1 MSVQSSKA
9 WQEGPFY
16 PHLMLKAIM
25 QVECEESL
33 LNFVRTFWPVVEPGA
48 EMVEGEVLEEICAH
62 LEAVTRFYES
72 GGDRDNAIQN
82 ILINVPPGCMKSL
95 ITDVFWPAW
104 EWGPRHMPH
113 LRYICASYSEALTL
127 RDNLRFAT
135 VVKSKLYQE
144 FWPVK
149 ITKDTEGKLI
159 NDAMGW
165 KLATS
170 VGGLG
175 TGERGDR
182 FIVDDPHNVK
192 DGESATKLASTLLWW
207 REVVPT
213 RLNNPDR
220 SSIVV
225 IMQRVQEQDV
235 SGDIIERQLDFELL
249 RLPMEFDPDF
259 PYCTTTIGGEWRT
272 EKGELL
278 WPERFSENAV
288 TKLKFTMGPYATA
301 SQFQQSP
308 SPRGGGIIKDV
319 WWQVYD
325 EDYAQRLGVYDPKAD
340 EKLRW
345 PDMQYVVA
353 SLDTAFKAKQ
363 ENDFNALTILGIWR
377 DEYDLPKIMLMD
389 AWKKRLTL
397 HGDMPSREPDETDKE
412 YLRRTRKQW
421 GLVEWVVYSCKR
433 LKVDKLLIEDSAQG
447 NTVAEELMRLF
458 SGEGIDVELIPAR
471 IDKVSRLYSIQHIFS
486 TYMVYAPSTDWAQSI
501 ITNTANFPKV
511 EHDDD
516 VDALSQGIRWLRDTG
531 WALRRD
537 ERDRDLASQAD
548 LDNLPNKEPI
558 YDL

>member
-1 MSVQSSKA
+1 
-9 WQEGPFY
+9 
-16 PHLMLKAIM
+16 MLQAVL
-25 QVECEESL
+25 QVNCEESL
-33 LNFVRTFWPVVEPGA
+33 LFFVRTFWPVVEPGA

-62 LEAVTRFYES
+62 LEAVTMFYRS
-72 GGDRDNAIQN
+72 GGDRDEGIKNA
-82 ILINVPPGCMKSL
+82 LINVPPGCMKSL

-104 EWGPRHMPH
+104 EWGPQNLPH

-135 VVKSKLYQE
+135 VIKSKLYQE
-144 FWPVK
+144 FWGDRVQ
-149 ITKDTEGKLI
+149 ITKDTEGKII
-159 NDAMGW
+159 NTAMGW

-192 DGESATKLASTLLWW
+192 DGESETKRAATLLWW

-213 RLNNPDR
+213 RLNNDR

-225 IMQRVQEQDV
+225 IMQRVHEQDV

-249 RLPMEFDPDF
+249 RLPMEFDPEF
-259 PYCTTTIGGEWRT
+259 PYCTTTVGGEWRT
-272 EKGELL
+272 EKGDLL
-278 WPERFSENAV
+278 WPERFSRETVDN
-288 TKLKFTMGPYATA
+288 LKHTMGPYAVA

-325 EDYAQRLGVYDPKAD
+325 EDYAQRLGVYDPGTD
-340 EKLRW
+340 TKLRW

-363 ENDFNALTILGIWR
+363 VNDYNALVILGVWR

-389 AWKKRLTL
+389 CWKKRLTL
-397 HGDMPSREPDETDKE
+397 HGDMPEREEGEKDIE
-412 YLRRTRKQW
+412 YRRRTRKNW

-447 NTVAEELMRLF
+447 KTVSDELARLF
-458 SGEGIDVELIPAR
+458 SGENIDVELIPAR
-471 IDKVSRLYSIQHIFS
+471 IDKVSRLYSVQHLFS
-486 TYMVYAPSTDWAQSI
+486 TYTIFAPSMDWAQSLI
-501 ITNTANFPKV
+501 NNTANFPKV

-537 ERDRDLASQAD
+537 ERTRDLENQAD
-548 LDNLPNKEPI
+548 LDNIPKEQNNVASR

>member
-1 MSVQSSKA
+1 MTVQSSKA
-9 WQEGPFY
+9 WQDAPFY

-397 HGDMPSREPDETDKE
+397 HGDMPSREEGETDKE

-433 LKVDKLLIEDSAQG
+433 LKIDKLLIEDSAQG

-548 LDNLPNKEPI
+548 LDNMPNKEPI